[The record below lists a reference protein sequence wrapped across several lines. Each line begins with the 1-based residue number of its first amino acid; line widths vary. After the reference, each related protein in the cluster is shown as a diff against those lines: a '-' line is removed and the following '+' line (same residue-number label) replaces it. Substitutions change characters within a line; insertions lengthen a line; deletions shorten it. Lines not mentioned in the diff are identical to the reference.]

1 MIYIRYNNGRVLQ
14 GVVLA
19 FGDGLVRVAVKD
31 CDDAV
36 EFRLVSQV
44 WVSEDC
50 EVVKLDFEVTVDPLE
65 GEESDLLETLLSC
78 GLQPVSILRVM

>member
-1 MIYIRYNNGRVLQ
+1 MICIHYNDGRVLQ

-19 FGDGLVRVAVKD
+19 SADRMLRAAVKD
-31 CDDAV
+31 SDDAV

-50 EVVKLDFEVTVDPLE
+50 EVVRF
-65 GEESDLLETLLSC
+65 SDLDAPPNHQG
-78 GLQPVSILRVM
+78 GLNDFFHAASQPAALQRVM

>member
-1 MIYIRYNNGRVLQ
+1 MICIHYNDGRVLQ

-19 FGDGLVRVAVKD
+19 SAGCVVRAAVKD
-31 CDDAV
+31 SDDAV

-50 EVVKLDFEVTVDPLE
+50 EVVRFSNPAAPAPNHQRSLRENCFHSEAQPI
-65 GEESDLLETLLSC
+65 S
-78 GLQPVSILRVM
+78 LQRVM